1 MVNGIETI
9 IDLALWEDIGP
20 RDVTTNSLID
30 KKDLGFARIRAKE
43 DFLLA
48 GMEVFSQVF
57 VRLEKAIK
65 ITPFFDDGA
74 EIESGNTIAE
84 VQGPLWAL
92 LSGERTALNFLQRL
106 SGIATFTRKLTK
118 KVAGYP
124 VRILDTRK
132 TTPGWRA
139 LEKDA
144 VRIGGGFNHRWGL
157 FDGVLIKDNHIRA
170 VGSITKAIAIARSAV
185 PLTLKIE
192 VEVNSLEEV
201 EEALKA
207 KADIIM
213 LDNMSVD
220 DMRLAVERIGG
231 SAPVEASGG
240 ITLENVVSIAK
251 TGVDFISM
259 GVLTT
264 AVKAVDISMDLRR
277 QEP

>member
-48 GMEVFSQVF
+48 GMGVFSQVF
-57 VRLEKAIK
+57 VRLEKDIK
-65 ITPFFDDGA
+65 ITPFFDNGA

-132 TTPGWRA
+132 TTPGCRA
-139 LEKDA
+139 LEKEA

-170 VGSITKAIAIARSAV
+170 VGSITKAIAIARSAA

-207 KADIIM
+207 RADIIM

-277 QEP
+277 QDP